1 MMIILTMSLRS
12 MMARKSAPRCLL
24 GSRKKLV
31 LNQATCEAGED
42 SANNA
47 IHLSRCCKSIFFAA
61 RELRP
66 GDGQRW
72 TVHGKIHPRSN
83 APLE

>member
-12 MMARKSAPRCLL
+12 MMARKSAPVCLP
-24 GSRKKLV
+24 GSQKKLV
-31 LNQATCEAGED
+31 LNQAICEAGED

-61 RELRP
+61 RGLRP
-66 GDGQRW
+66 GDGKR
-72 TVHGKIHPRSN
+72 
-83 APLE
+83 